1 MHFGLD
7 LQGAVLHLEHERHD
21 FRVGDLGQPQGV
33 HSGVIVHIAKI
44 LQQIEGETFALQCA
58 FAKLA
63 DERLLVAFLPN
74 QVGGLAH
81 ALRERRKIVALDA
94 FGGVELIIEIG
105 C

>member
-1 MHFGLD
+1 MYFGLD

-21 FRVGDLGQPQGV
+21 FRVGGLGQPQSV
-33 HSGVIVHIAKI
+33 HSGVIVHITKI
-44 LQQIEGETFALQCA
+44 LQQIEGETLALQCA

>member
-1 MHFGLD
+1 M
-7 LQGAVLHLEHERHD
+7 
-21 FRVGDLGQPQGV
+21 
-33 HSGVIVHIAKI
+33 HSGVIVHITKI
-44 LQQIEGETFALQCA
+44 LQQIERETLALQRT

>member
-1 MHFGLD
+1 
-7 LQGAVLHLEHERHD
+7 
-21 FRVGDLGQPQGV
+21 V
-33 HSGVIVHIAKI
+33 HSGVIVHITKI
-44 LQQIEGETFALQCA
+44 LQQIEGETLALQCA

-63 DERLLVAFLPN
+63 DERLLVAFLLN

>member
-1 MHFGLD
+1 VHFGLD

-21 FRVGDLGQPQGV
+21 FRVGGLGQPQSV
-33 HSGVIVHIAKI
+33 HSGVIVHITKI
-44 LQQIEGETFALQCA
+44 LQQIEGETLALQCA